1 MASSISRSLDISPVK
16 KYGFFILILFI
27 FSAFSIFGYKQ
38 FMMGRT
44 RLAET
49 VIFMNAM
56 GYLAF
61 LWILSGFL
69 DSWLL
74 AKVLFIGLAVATLT
88 YFLSELVATP
98 SSQWQ
103 DQIALV
109 VSESTAKYLPKY
121 VTTNLSQLNFLGPL
135 CIFILF
141 FAFCTLF
148 FFLIIYQQDDS
159 ALQIFRFGLIII
171 IFFDLLA
178 ALPLILVKRSQNLGP
193 DTRNMIFV
201 SLFGILLLN
210 SLIFL
215 VFYWSMDYI
224 PDGAISLGDIELSI
238 TPTVFAFMICS
249 FIALVMAP
257 YISGWRVSK
266 KWRIV
271 LLEKRLKTLEELL
284 DILELCKPTEYSSR
298 LKALIEKI
306 ESNIRDFRVAYTLFP
321 EHIVDS
327 QGRIK
332 LEVTICGPGLLT
344 MDPRLFHLQALGSLK
359 SNLLTNLDHLEGIW
373 GGDDALTQKANEL
386 AGFYRIRKDEIWRQI
401 EEEKKTRLS
410 LWVDLS
416 PIIYT
421 MITVFFSVMLR
432 YMIESSDAKEMVLEM
447 VKMIPVAPPI

>member
-1 MASSISRSLDISPVK
+1 M
-16 KYGFFILILFI
+16 
-27 FSAFSIFGYKQ
+27 
-38 FMMGRT
+38 
-44 RLAET
+44 
-49 VIFMNAM
+49 
-56 GYLAF
+56 
-61 LWILSGFL
+61 
-69 DSWLL
+69 
-74 AKVLFIGLAVATLT
+74 
-88 YFLSELVATP
+88 
-98 SSQWQ
+98 
-103 DQIALV
+103 
-109 VSESTAKYLPKY
+109 
-121 VTTNLSQLNFLGPL
+121 
-135 CIFILF
+135 
-141 FAFCTLF
+141 
-148 FFLIIYQQDDS
+148 
-159 ALQIFRFGLIII
+159 
-171 IFFDLLA
+171 
-178 ALPLILVKRSQNLGP
+178 VKRSQNLGP